1 MPLEKNCPS
10 LCLKSFT
17 CKQENCF
24 RPLSKVAAR
33 KKPCRFIF
41 FFLVIH
47 STIIIYVLFS
57 FSWPVHPYL
66 RKGWVFTWHETTVEP
81 QYNEGP
87 RNWQNFFAMWELGI
101 RIATTF
107 IVCKWDSWWA
117 GGLFS
122 AMIEVMRVV
131 DHDLVWLFGHD
142 VIFPEAPLIFV
153 YSVHAWSDVKIL

>member
-33 KKPCRFIF
+33 KKPGPFYF
-41 FFLVIH
+41 YFLVIH

-66 RKGWVFTWHETTVEP
+66 REGWVFTWHETTVEP